1 MLLKVNPDNKGVD
14 ILDKIIAEREALE
27 PPKEPELTT
36 EQKVKE
42 LETER
47 DSEVLKLSKPEITS
61 LKGLSDTEIAKF
73 KDAKDSERAIE
84 ILKEGGERDLLKQL
98 IDCLWGLT

>member
-14 ILDKIIAEREALE
+14 ILDKIISEREALE

-42 LETER
+42 LEIER
-47 DSEVLKLSKPEITS
+47 DSEVLKLSKPEIEFKRFDSVEVAKLKAQDKILYRKS
-61 LKGLSDTEIAKF
+61 LVKDT
-73 KDAKDSERAIE
+73 
-84 ILKEGGERDLLKQL
+84 LLKKL
-98 IDCLWGLT
+98 TECLWK